1 MTAMEAIR
9 SRRSVR
15 SFDGR
20 TLPEEVLAELK
31 RFADSVEN
39 PYELPIVWKILDGRA
54 RDLTSPVII
63 GTDTWIAGKMRRAPH
78 AEEAFGFAFERVV
91 LYAAARGIGT
101 TWIAGTM
108 DRPAFERAMGL
119 KKGEVMPCVSPLGYP
134 AAKMSLRETVM
145 RKTIKADSRLPF
157 EQLFFAGG
165 FDKPLTAEEAGRLAL
180 PLELAARYGTRVM
193 VEENINGR
201 ELECAV
207 RSAPDGPKASG
218 VGEILS
224 AAGTD
229 FYDFDAKYSNP
240 DSRTDVAPVL
250 PEGKAEEIRR
260 AAVKVFEA
268 VGAYG
273 LSRVDFFLENGTNR
287 VIFNEI
293 NTFPGFTNISMYP
306 QLWAAAGLPIPKLL
320 DALIE
325 EGLRRGA

>member
-39 PYELPIVWKILDGRA
+39 PYELPIVGKILDGRA

-119 KKGEVMPCVSPLGYP
+119 EEGEVMPCVSPLGYP
-134 AAKMSLRETVM
+134 VAKMSL
-145 RKTIKADSRLPF
+145 
-157 EQLFFAGG
+157 
-165 FDKPLTAEEAGRLAL
+165 
-180 PLELAARYGTRVM
+180 PLELVRLGPSAVNKQPWRAVVCGDDVHFYEKHSRGYG
-193 VEENINGR
+193 
-201 ELECAV
+201 A
-207 RSAPDGPKASG
+207 DGW
-218 VGEILS
+218 
-224 AAGTD
+224 
-229 FYDFDAKYSNP
+229 
-240 DSRTDVAPVL
+240 DVQKVDMGIAL
-250 PEGKAEEIRR
+250 CHFACGAEELGCRLAFR
-260 AAVKVFEA
+260 
-268 VGAYG
+268 
-273 LSRVDFFLENGTNR
+273 LDD
-287 VIFNEI
+287 
-293 NTFPGFTNISMYP
+293 P
-306 QLWAAAGLPIPKLL
+306 GLPVPEDTAYIATVSLVSNEK
-320 DALIE
+320 E
-325 EGLRRGA
+325 RQS

>member
-20 TLPEEVLAELK
+20 PLPEEVLAELK

-157 EQLFFAGG
+157 EQLFFVGG

-180 PLELAARYGTRVM
+180 PLELVRLGPSAVNKQPWRAVVCGDDVHFYEKHSRGYG
-193 VEENINGR
+193 
-201 ELECAV
+201 A
-207 RSAPDGPKASG
+207 DGW
-218 VGEILS
+218 
-224 AAGTD
+224 
-229 FYDFDAKYSNP
+229 
-240 DSRTDVAPVL
+240 DVQKVDMGIAL
-250 PEGKAEEIRR
+250 CHFACGAEELGCRLAFR
-260 AAVKVFEA
+260 
-268 VGAYG
+268 
-273 LSRVDFFLENGTNR
+273 LDD
-287 VIFNEI
+287 
-293 NTFPGFTNISMYP
+293 P
-306 QLWAAAGLPIPKLL
+306 GLPVPEDTAYIATVSLVSNEK
-320 DALIE
+320 E
-325 EGLRRGA
+325 RQS